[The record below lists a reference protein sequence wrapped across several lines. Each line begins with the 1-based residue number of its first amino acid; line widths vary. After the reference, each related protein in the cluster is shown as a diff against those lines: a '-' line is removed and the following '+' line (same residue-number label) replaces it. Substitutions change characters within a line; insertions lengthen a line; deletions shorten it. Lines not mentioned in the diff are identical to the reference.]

1 MPARQHDAAVIH
13 FRPGTGGTV
22 ESGYVGSLHQ
32 RAATGGTPVADG
44 FFAKQGV
51 AMGTDPVHI

>member
-1 MPARQHDAAVIH
+1 MIH

-32 RAATGGTPVADG
+32 RSATGGTPVADG

>member
-1 MPARQHDAAVIH
+1 MAAGQDYAAMINLD
-13 FRPGTGGTV
+13 RRAGGLA
-22 ESGYVGSLHQ
+22 ESGQGCTLNQ
-32 RAATGGTPVADG
+32 RATARGTPVADG

>member
-1 MPARQHDAAVIH
+1 MAAGQDYAAMINLD
-13 FRPGTGGTV
+13 RRAGGLA
-22 ESGYVGSLHQ
+22 ESGHAGSLHQ
-32 RAATGGTPVADG
+32 RSATGGTPVADG